1 MVLKPETDPTTG
13 QLRLVGDNTAENIRF
28 FPGELGV
35 FPLGAFLLGGD
46 DTVRGSSDPELIYGN
61 LDHDILFGEG
71 GNDTLFGG
79 QGNDKILGN
88 LGNDLLFGEDGNDQ
102 FVGFLNPDNS
112 SELAGVE
119 GDDTIYAGSGDDQ
132 IRENE
137 GEDLIFGGQG
147 NDELRSGVENDQV
160 EGNNGND
167 FITGEDGDDTVS
179 GGNGNDQVR
188 GDVGND
194 LVQGNAGNDQLSGGS
209 ENDTLFGG
217 QGNDQLTGDAGDD
230 RLSGDEGIDT
240 LIGGDGKDIFVI
252 NSHQLGNT
260 PESSE
265 TIVDYKP
272 GEDIIFLTGNLG
284 FENLTTRPDPR
295 TENSTIL
302 EAESGGIVAVL
313 QGIKPDQINRS
324 NFIIPGVV
332 GFSSDQ
338 FSVNENGTSIN
349 PVTVVRNS
357 GNDGEISVTVVPIR
371 TPFTPP
377 ENQINTNPI
386 IIEFGNGDANPKIIN
401 IPIVNDNVPNYP
413 AHVILTLENPTNFA
427 QLGTPN
433 QATLDIIDDE
443 IPPSPVGRLVNPNP
457 ENAAKFGSALSRVGN
472 HFVVVGAPGQTNHQG
487 IAYLFDVTTQQPT
500 LTFRNPSPTA
510 GNSAFGQSV
519 ATTLGDNV
527 VIGAPQDNS
536 LAPNSGAVYAF
547 STATGTPY
555 LLLNNPTPDIFD
567 LFGYSVATIDNNIIV
582 GAPNDSTLAPGGGT
596 VYLFDGNTG
605 QLLQTLVN
613 PNPQPNDFFGASVA
627 AVGGDRILIGAPAS
641 LTLGSEQKPG
651 KAYIFDSATGEL
663 IQTFKNPNPGL
674 DNFGYAVSWTG
685 IGRDILI
692 GAPGDD
698 QGGINTGITFLFD
711 GITGAVLQTYKAPI
725 IENNNQFGQALS
737 LIGNDVLI
745 GSPGYGLANL
755 GGTFRYELRS
765 GNLLQTYLSPV
776 TDNSDTEL
784 NFGASVT
791 SVGNVILVG
800 VPNLDTSLPSVGAV
814 DQFI

>member
-13 QLRLVGDNTAENIRF
+13 QLRLVGDNTPEDVRF
-28 FPGELGV
+28 FPGELAV

-46 DTVRGSSDPELIYGN
+46 DTVRGSSDPERIYGN
-61 LDHDILFGEG
+61 LDNDILFGEG

-102 FVGFLNPDNS
+102 FVGFVNPDNPS
-112 SELAGVE
+112 QLAGVE
-119 GDDTIYAGSGDDQ
+119 GDDTIYAGSGNDQ

-137 GEDLIFGGQG
+137 GKDLIFGGQG
-147 NDELRSGVENDQV
+147 DDELRSGIENDIV
-160 EGNNGND
+160 EGNDGND
-167 FITGEDGDDTVS
+167 FIGPGDGDDTVS

-188 GDVGND
+188 GDAGND
-194 LVQGNAGNDQLSGGS
+194 LVKGNTGDDQLSGGT

-217 QGNDQLTGDAGDD
+217 QGNDQLTGDGGDD

-240 LIGGDGKDIFVI
+240 LMGGDGKDIFVI
-252 NSHQLGNT
+252 DSSQLGSN

-265 TIVDYKP
+265 IIVDYKP
-272 GEDIIFLTGNLG
+272 GEDIIFLTGDLG
-284 FENLTTRPDPR
+284 FENLTPKPDPR

-302 EAESGGIVAVL
+302 EAKSGGIVAVL

-332 GFSSDQ
+332 EFSSDE
-338 FSVNENGTSIN
+338 FAVNENGTAIN

-357 GNDGEISVTVVPIR
+357 GNDGEISVTVVPVR
-371 TPFTPP
+371 TPLTPP
-377 ENQINTNPI
+377 DNQINTNPVVVK
-386 IIEFGNGDANPKIIN
+386 FGNGDNTPKIVT
-401 IPIVNDNVPNYP
+401 IPIVNNNVPNY
-413 AHVILTLENPTNFA
+413 AANVRLTLENPTNFA

-433 QATLDIIDDE
+433 QALLNIIDDE
-443 IPPSPVGRLVNPNP
+443 IPPASVGTLINPIP
-457 ENAAKFGSALSRVGN
+457 ETSAEFGFALSRVSN
-472 HFVVVGAPGQTNHQG
+472 NFAVVGAPGQTNNQG
-487 IAYLFDVTTQQPT
+487 IAYLFDLTTQQPT
-500 LTFRNPSPTA
+500 LTFRNPSPSA
-510 GNSAFGQSV
+510 GNSFFGESV
-519 ATTLGDNV
+519 TTILGDNV
-527 VIGAPQDNS
+527 IIGAPQDNS

-547 STATGTPY
+547 STTTGTPY
-555 LLLNNPTPDIFD
+555 LVLNNPTPDVFD
-567 LFGYSVATIDNNIIV
+567 LFGYSVAIIGNNIIV
-582 GAPNDSTLAPGGGT
+582 GAPNDSTLVPGGGT
-596 VYLFDGNTG
+596 VYLLDGNTG
-605 QLLQTLVN
+605 QLLQTFFN

-641 LTLGSEQKPG
+641 LTPG
-651 KAYIFDSATGEL
+651 GGQQPGEAYIFDSVTGQL
-663 IQTFKNPNPGL
+663 LQTFRNPNPGL
-674 DNFGYAVSWTG
+674 DNFGYSVAWSG

-698 QGGINTGITFLFD
+698 SGGINTGTTFLLD
-711 GITGAVLQTYKAPI
+711 GITGAVLQTYNAPQ
-725 IENNNQFGQALS
+725 IEDNNQFGQALS

-755 GGTFRYELRS
+755 GGTFRYELRT

-776 TDNSDTEL
+776 TDNSDTDL

-800 VPNLDTSLPSVGAV
+800 VPGLDTTLASVGAV
-814 DQFI
+814 YQFV